1 MRKQFV
7 KSAARQMVMARSGSG
22 VIHVGGGITT
32 RVPGSVASLQRKHNF
47 YVRIVHVDAP
57 SVSQAFK
64 KKRFCVLMMIR
75 VCSVCLLG
83 RLLRVRERRPE
94 FPPPTVLGRAL
105 IERQQL

>member
-1 MRKQFV
+1 
-7 KSAARQMVMARSGSG
+7 MARSGSG

-64 KKRFCVLMMIR
+64 KKTFL
-75 VCSVCLLG
+75 CSHDDSSLFSVFVG
-83 RLLRVRERRPE
+83 SVVARTRASSGV
-94 FPPPTVLGRAL
+94 PPTYR
-105 IERQQL
+105 IRPRSN